1 MTEHDRELKG
11 IAQWI
16 WTELLTAMR
25 ADGLIATQIAVPG
38 NETLQILLKLGLD
51 NLRHKKETP
60 WIPISIVPAMAAQ
73 VFAVDFDDPNW
84 PGEIINWSPI
94 RQVWETR
101 KGRIMDRPVTH
112 YLLIPPLGKLPARS
126 FL

>member
-1 MTEHDRELKG
+1 MNHDERELRG

-25 ADGLIATQIAVPG
+25 SDGLIATQISTPG
-38 NETLQILLKLGLD
+38 DATLQILFKLALD

-60 WIPISIVPAMAAQ
+60 WIPIAVNPAMTAQ
-73 VFAVDFDDPNW
+73 VFAVDFDDPDW
-84 PGEIINWSPI
+84 PGEIINWSPV
-94 RQVWETR
+94 RRAWEFRDGTKITR
-101 KGRIMDRPVTH
+101 KITH